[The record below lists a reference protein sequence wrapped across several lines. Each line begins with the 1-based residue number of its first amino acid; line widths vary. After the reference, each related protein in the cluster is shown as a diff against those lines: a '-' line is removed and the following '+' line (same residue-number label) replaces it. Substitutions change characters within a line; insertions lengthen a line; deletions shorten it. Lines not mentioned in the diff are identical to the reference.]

1 MLGLSDIVANM
12 IQNLRVTEL
21 DLSKQ
26 HRKLLTIQTFIGRY
40 LSYGP
45 SLCRV
50 FNVSSWRW
58 C

>member
-12 IQNLRVTEL
+12 IQNLRVSEL

-26 HRKLLTIQTFIGRY
+26 YRRLLAIQTFIGKS

-45 SLCRV
+45 LLCRV
-50 FNVSSWRW
+50 FNVSS
-58 C
+58 